1 MDEGSL
7 SFNCPSIQNSSFER
21 EKTAL
26 IRTTENLKIYII
38 NVHSNM
44 YKKSGKVEIPTFFK
58 GKKMAK
64 EDLPP
69 EVLVCIHE
77 NEWMCENI
85 MLDFGKNFW

>member
-1 MDEGSL
+1 M
-7 SFNCPSIQNSSFER
+7 C
-21 EKTAL
+21 
-26 IRTTENLKIYII
+26 
-38 NVHSNM
+38 
-44 YKKSGKVEIPTFFK
+44 IPTCIRSQEKLKFLHFLK
-58 GKKMAK
+58 EKKMAK